1 MTIALPIE
9 GTGPPSPDI
18 RRRVE
23 TARVLSL
30 KDRDELLHGLVLGYR
45 SGDRPLW
52 APLILELMETSVRIR
67 VSRYRPEGPTMAMA
81 DVYQD
86 LVCALL
92 EDALSIPLDGP
103 AFLERRLL
111 LRSADRV
118 SRGLQAEARYQE
130 EIESLE
136 GWAGEQANDD
146 TDEEDPR

>member
-1 MTIALPIE
+1 MTIAVLIE
-9 GTGPPSPDI
+9 CTGPPSLDV

-23 TARVLSL
+23 RARVLSL
-30 KDRDELLHGLVLGYR
+30 RDRDELLQGLVLGYR

-52 APLILELMETSVRIR
+52 APLIVDLMETSIRIR

-86 LVCALL
+86 LVCAVL

-118 SRGLQAEARYQE
+118 TRGLQGEARYQE
-130 EIESLE
+130 GIESLE
-136 GWAGEQANDD
+136 FWAGEQPNDD
-146 TDEEDPR
+146 TDQEDPQ

>member
-1 MTIALPIE
+1 MTIAIPLE
-9 GTGPPSPDI
+9 GTGPPSPDV
-18 RRRVE
+18 RRRVDK
-23 TARVLSL
+23 ARVLSL

-45 SGDRPLW
+45 SGDRHLW
-52 APLILELMETSVRIR
+52 APLILELMETSIRIR
-67 VSRYRPEGPTMAMA
+67 VSRYGPGGPTMAIA

-118 SRGLQAEARYQE
+118 TRGLQGEARYQE
-130 EIESLE
+130 AIESLE
-136 GWAGEQANDD
+136 VWAEEHDNDGSY
-146 TDEEDPR
+146 EEDSK

>member
-1 MTIALPIE
+1 MAIARPIE
-9 GTGPPSPDI
+9 GTGPPGPDI
-18 RRRVE
+18 RRRVGE
-23 TARVLSL
+23 GRGLSL

-45 SGDRPLW
+45 SGDRPCW
-52 APLILELMETSVRIR
+52 APLILDLMETSIRIR

-103 AFLERRLL
+103 AYLERRLL

-118 SRGLQAEARYQE
+118 TRGLQAEARYQE
-130 EIESLE
+130 DIESLE
-136 GWAGEQANDD
+136 VWAGEQANDD
-146 TDEEDPR
+146 TDWEDPQ